1 MAVDLEFE
9 IGIFILFIHPTVT
22 DAHFRFYR
30 QHFRF
35 LFGFVPFKNI
45 YVFKWNKAEQEAEV
59 LSIKPEM
66 SIRYRWM
73 DEEDENAYF
82 EFQIHSHE
90 LTGSTSLQITD
101 FAEQD
106 EKKDSIDL
114 WDTQVE
120 ELKRTLGI

>member
-1 MAVDLEFE
+1 MEQSRTGSGSAVYKTGNE
-9 IGIFILFIHPTVT
+9 HPLPL
-22 DAHFRFYR
+22 D
-30 QHFRF
+30 
-35 LFGFVPFKNI
+35 
-45 YVFKWNKAEQEAEV
+45 
-59 LSIKPEM
+59 
-66 SIRYRWM
+66 

>member
-1 MAVDLEFE
+1 MKKEKFHIE
-9 IGIFILFIHPTVT
+9 YIFDKVSRRSLWNHLTTPPGLSAWFADDVIIN
-22 DAHFRFYR
+22 
-30 QHFRF
+30 
-35 LFGFVPFKNI
+35 GNI

-73 DEEDENAYF
+73 DE
-82 EFQIHSHE
+82 
-90 LTGSTSLQITD
+90 
-101 FAEQD
+101 QD

>member
-1 MAVDLEFE
+1 MKKEKFHIE
-9 IGIFILFIHPTVT
+9 YIFDKVSRRSLWNHLTTPPGLSAWFADDVIIN
-22 DAHFRFYR
+22 
-30 QHFRF
+30 
-35 LFGFVPFKNI
+35 GNI
-45 YVFKWNKAEQEAEV
+45 YVFKWNKAEEEAEV

>member
-1 MAVDLEFE
+1 MEQSRTGSGSAVYK
-9 IGIFILFIHPTVT
+9 T
-22 DAHFRFYR
+22 
-30 QHFRF
+30 
-35 LFGFVPFKNI
+35 
-45 YVFKWNKAEQEAEV
+45 
-59 LSIKPEM
+59 EM

-106 EKKDSIDL
+106 EKRFYRFMGHASR
-114 WDTQVE
+114 
-120 ELKRTLGI
+120 RTETYTRYLACFSDFC

>member
-1 MAVDLEFE
+1 MEQSRTGSGSAVYKTGNE
-9 IGIFILFIHPTVT
+9 HPLPL
-22 DAHFRFYR
+22 D
-30 QHFRF
+30 
-35 LFGFVPFKNI
+35 G
-45 YVFKWNKAEQEAEV
+45 
-59 LSIKPEM
+59 
-66 SIRYRWM
+66 
-73 DEEDENAYF
+73 EDENAYF

>member
-1 MAVDLEFE
+1 MKKEKFHIE
-9 IGIFILFIHPTVT
+9 YIFDKVSRRSLWNHLTTPPGLSAWFADDVIIN
-22 DAHFRFYR
+22 
-30 QHFRF
+30 
-35 LFGFVPFKNI
+35 GSI
-45 YVFKWNKAEQEAEV
+45 YVFKEAEV

>member
-1 MAVDLEFE
+1 M
-9 IGIFILFIHPTVT
+9 
-22 DAHFRFYR
+22 
-30 QHFRF
+30 
-35 LFGFVPFKNI
+35 
-45 YVFKWNKAEQEAEV
+45 
-59 LSIKPEM
+59 
-66 SIRYRWM
+66 
-73 DEEDENAYF
+73 EEDENAYF

>member
-1 MAVDLEFE
+1 MEQSRTGSGSAVYK
-9 IGIFILFIHPTVT
+9 T
-22 DAHFRFYR
+22 
-30 QHFRF
+30 
-35 LFGFVPFKNI
+35 
-45 YVFKWNKAEQEAEV
+45 
-59 LSIKPEM
+59 EM